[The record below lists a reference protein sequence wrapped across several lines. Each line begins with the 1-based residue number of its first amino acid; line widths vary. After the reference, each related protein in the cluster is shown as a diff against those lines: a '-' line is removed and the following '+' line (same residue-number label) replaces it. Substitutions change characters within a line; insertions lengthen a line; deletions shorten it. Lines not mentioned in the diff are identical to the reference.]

1 MGTTMAKAGGAGA
14 NAGHG
19 THHGAGGGVAAGGI
33 DTMAGMGGVRRLS
46 AAGLPLT
53 KVRRRV
59 SVITAQS
66 AFMGGSGK
74 T

>member
-1 MGTTMAKAGGAGA
+1 M
-14 NAGHG
+14 
-19 THHGAGGGVAAGGI
+19 AAGGI

-46 AAGLPLT
+46 VAGLPLT